1 MTALNPYDRPMTP
14 CWHCTGFV
22 ALTAQGS
29 AAACGRRSGSA
40 PDVPL
45 GVLRVVATPARGCVQ
60 FVREVGVDD
69 EPDWRPL
76 PLSHAQLQAYVA
88 GRPVADKANRLV
100 QLRLKI
106 LEL

>member
-1 MTALNPYDRPMTP
+1 MKSLNPYDRPMTP

-40 PDVPL
+40 ADGPL
-45 GVLRVVATPARGCVQ
+45 GALRVVATPARGCVQ

-69 EPDWRPL
+69 EPDWRPQ
-76 PLSHAQLQAYVA
+76 PMSH
-88 GRPVADKANRLV
+88 V
-100 QLRLKI
+100 QLLALTSGQGARHRQL
-106 LEL
+106 